1 MPLSVVLQGIDR
13 TRRLDQAFPS
23 KTPLEHLLPFGDFSF
38 PMLGFI
44 DPYGDTL
51 FSGVQMQLFIP
62 EWDRVMQ
69 NVTDRDDVEFLSK
82 VRQMA
87 KRCMKHPH
95 TFLRFVG
102 D

>member
-1 MPLSVVLQGIDR
+1 M
-13 TRRLDQAFPS
+13 
-23 KTPLEHLLPFGDFSF
+23 K
-38 PMLGFI
+38 
-44 DPYGDTL
+44 L
-51 FSGVQMQLFIP
+51 FTP
-62 EWDRVMQ
+62 EWDRAMQ

-87 KRCMKHPH
+87 EICMKKPH